1 MCVRG
6 IGTAPALIRDTHTH
20 FESVMEVSERAECV
34 SKVIESLLLLLLL
47 FGQNALRS
55 LISIYDSFSRPNTV
69 KAEKIG
75 WSVPRQELRALCAAH

>member
-1 MCVRG
+1 
-6 IGTAPALIRDTHTH
+6 
-20 FESVMEVSERAECV
+20 VSACV

-75 WSVPRQELRALCAAH
+75 WSGPRQAMLSSTLCFLTRMKMQHTGSVKELAGTTKSVT

>member
-1 MCVRG
+1 
-6 IGTAPALIRDTHTH
+6 
-20 FESVMEVSERAECV
+20 VSACV

-75 WSVPRQELRALCAAH
+75 WSGPRQAML